1 MTILSTHYHR
11 WRWLASSLL
20 FAIMGIQLSSS
31 AASAH
36 DWYPIEC
43 CRANDCAE
51 VEHATYDRAPNA
63 DTKFPIL
70 TVTTKH
76 GTALVPENFPH
87 RKITGWQDACVHAP
101 RPRRHAP
108 DLFVRASPVLSPAHA
123 YVADIYV
130 SRERPV
136 TTPACAQAGP
146 HPDPALVRVVKRP
159 LSSAP
164 TPKYVGGVAETTSAW
179 RGAEPR
185 GPDPAMAADGH
196 RRRSRKA
203 APQRV
208 TQAIQVRP
216 RPYGPLGGFLA
227 NSERRLADLDTSG

>member
-43 CRANDCAE
+43 CRANDSPKSNTRPMI
-51 VEHATYDRAPNA
+51 VLQNA

-76 GTALVPENFPH
+76 GTLLVPENFPH
-87 RKITGWQDACVHAP
+87 PNYRMARCMRACAP
-101 RPRRHAP
+101 AKATCAY
-108 DLFVRASPVLSPAHA
+108 LFVRASPVLSPAHA

-136 TTPACAQAGP
+136 TNSRMCASG
-146 HPDPALVRVVKRP
+146 
-159 LSSAP
+159 SA
-164 TPKYVGGVAETTSAW
+164 S
-179 RGAEPR
+179 
-185 GPDPAMAADGH
+185 
-196 RRRSRKA
+196 
-203 APQRV
+203 
-208 TQAIQVRP
+208 
-216 RPYGPLGGFLA
+216 
-227 NSERRLADLDTSG
+227 